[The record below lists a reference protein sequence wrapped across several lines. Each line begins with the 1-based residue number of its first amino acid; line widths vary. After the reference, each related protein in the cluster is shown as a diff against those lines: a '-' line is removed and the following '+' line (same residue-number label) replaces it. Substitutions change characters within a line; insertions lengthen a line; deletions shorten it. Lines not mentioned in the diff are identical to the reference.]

1 MKAIY
6 PENSP
11 AGIGFTPAFRLGDG
25 EQPLFVGVVTPE
37 RSGNVPESIVEQAE
51 NCIANLRETLERA
64 GGNAQVVKVTRVVTD
79 AREVW
84 DTLATMDEY
93 FGDAKP
99 TSTFI
104 ETPAC
109 SVEGAR
115 MEMEVWA
122 VTSSSGPIR
131 VPASEDAPVAIAVGA
146 ESNLRI
152 VHCEPG
158 EASGRGAGAELT
170 ACLEGAEQAVG
181 EEDHVPLRLTVYM
194 PDMRAWADCSR
205 VIAERYPDRPPAVT
219 PIAVTKLDRP
229 GSSVEVEAW
238 FAESDGSG
246 PPEGSAASLGLAKN
260 LVPLSGTAA
269 IPLFI
274 GGQMADVYSYRPDG
288 NIEDQA
294 RVALQNY
301 SSILEAI
308 GATWDDVVHAKWYVL
323 DRREWPAIEAVAEEH
338 FGTALPPSA
347 VIEISK
353 LVLPAVRL
361 EPDMWV
367 AVSGA

>member
-11 AGIGFTPAFRLGDG
+11 AGIGFTPAFRLEDG

-37 RSGNVPESIVEQAE
+37 RSGKVPGSIVEQAE
-51 NCIANLRETLERA
+51 NCIANLRETLEA
-64 GGNAQVVKVTRVVTD
+64 VGGNARVAKVTRMVTD

-84 DTLATMDEY
+84 DTLAVVDGF
-93 FGDAKP
+93 FGDTKP
-99 TSTFI
+99 TSTFV

-122 VTSSSGPIR
+122 VTNSSGPIR
-131 VPASEDAPVAIAVGA
+131 IPASEDAPVASAAGA
-146 ESNLRI
+146 ESNLRL
-152 VHCEPG
+152 VHCEP
-158 EASGRGAGAELT
+158 EGAAGQGAAAEIIT
-170 ACLEGAEQAVG
+170 CLEGAEEAVG
-181 EEDHVPLRLTVYM
+181 GGGRVPLKLTVYLA
-194 PDMRAWADCSR
+194 DMRTWPDCSR
-205 VIAERYPDRPPAVT
+205 VIAERYPDQPPAVT
-219 PIAVTKLDRP
+219 PIAVAKLDRP
-229 GSSVEVEAW
+229 GSAVEVEAW
-238 FAESDGSG
+238 FAESGDASG
-246 PPEGSAASLGLAKN
+246 PEGSAASLGLAGDV
-260 LVPLSGTAA
+260 LLLSGTAA

-274 GGQMADVYSYRPDG
+274 GGQMEDVYGYRPDG

-301 SSILEAI
+301 ATILEAI
-308 GATWDDVVHAKWYVL
+308 GATWEHVVHAKWYVG

-338 FGTALPPSA
+338 FGKTLPPSA

-367 AVSGA
+367 AVPRS